1 MWFWAICIQYE
12 TFIRKVSAKLSVDCT
27 YIVWQPSL
35 LILSFWEPCG
45 GLPVDES
52 KGGLISNKR
61 KNCSIEEIIQYTGI
75 FLAGLLDSGT
85 QIRCVDEKG
94 ARQRNGI
101 YICIQT
107 CITVFV

>member
-75 FLAGLLDSGT
+75 FLAGLLDRYGVLMKREPDKEMVSAFASK
-85 QIRCVDEKG
+85 R
-94 ARQRNGI
+94 A
-101 YICIQT
+101 
-107 CITVFV
+107 